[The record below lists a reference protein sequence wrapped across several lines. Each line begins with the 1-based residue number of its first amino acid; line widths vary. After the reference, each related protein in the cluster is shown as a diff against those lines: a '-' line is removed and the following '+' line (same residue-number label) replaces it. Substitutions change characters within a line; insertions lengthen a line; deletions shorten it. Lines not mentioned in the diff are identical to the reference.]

1 MWRDCDFSAAS
12 IAARGVL
19 DTRLGVSARVAMR
32 AQSLGAG
39 DVPRIM
45 ITNILDLGFR
55 QSAAPFH
62 APALDCSEMLELE
75 IYRAFDNPEAPPS
88 ATGLQA
94 RFLALAHH
102 RRAPATVESWSAGLA
117 ILGVPV
123 IRCNRR

>member
-1 MWRDCDFSAAS
+1 
-12 IAARGVL
+12 
-19 DTRLGVSARVAMR
+19 MR
-32 AQSLGAG
+32 AQSLAAG
-39 DVPRIM
+39 DVSRIM
-45 ITNILDLGFR
+45 ILDLGFR
-55 QSAAPFH
+55 QSAAPFL

-102 RRAPATVESWSAGLA
+102 RRTPATVESWSAGLA